1 MALFPFDAFTT
12 DVMLF
17 FVDDALLGLL
27 RCGVVGVAVVNV
39 DWMVVNEGV
48 EGGGGAVP
56 IVFPMELPII
66 LSLGVDGNVSSNW
79 KARSNARSKK

>member
-1 MALFPFDAFTT
+1 MVLLAFDAFTT

-17 FVDDALLGLL
+17 FVDAALLGLL